1 MTTANTLQLEPDV
14 ARERCL
20 NLVRAREQ
28 FCVEIDSRLIK
39 DCVIVYR
46 SGALEERP
54 GWTHQRQRAT
64 SRDDACHFVVN
75 LLNAEL
81 SFQVNPETVANRPE
95 WLFLI
100 ELRSSGRTE

>member
-1 MTTANTLQLEPDV
+1 MRADTLQLEPDA

-28 FCVEIDSRLIK
+28 FCVEIDPRVIK
-39 DCVIVYR
+39 DCVIVHR
-46 SGALEERP
+46 NGVLAAQP

-81 SFQVNPETVANRPE
+81 SFQVNPETVADRAE